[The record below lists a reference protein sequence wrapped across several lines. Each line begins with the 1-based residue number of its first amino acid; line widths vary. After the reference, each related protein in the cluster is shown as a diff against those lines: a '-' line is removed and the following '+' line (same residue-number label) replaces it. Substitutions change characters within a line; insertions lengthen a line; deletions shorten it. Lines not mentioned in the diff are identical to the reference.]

1 MFKRVSKQVNK
12 KAKKEE
18 LGALEEIG
26 PIIDTD
32 SEESSDSENEDLSS
46 SEITKSGK
54 GTGNSDQKQGRKKNV
69 EEEDEVTSDASS
81 SGQGQVEESSMTV
94 KDALKSPMLE
104 GECVICPG
112 KVMKNPHMEKVH
124 LESAV
129 CSLLFHEYYYLM

>member
-12 KAKKEE
+12 KAKQEE

-26 PIIDTD
+26 PIIDSD
-32 SEESSDSENEDLSS
+32 SEESSNSENEDLSS
-46 SEITKSGK
+46 PEITKSGK
-54 GTGNSDQKQGRKKNV
+54 GTGKSNRKPSRKKNV
-69 EEEDEVTSDASS
+69 EDEDEVTSDASS
-81 SGQGQVEESSMTV
+81 SVQEQVEESSMTV

-104 GECVICPG
+104 SECVICPG

-129 CSLLFHEYYYLM
+129 CLPLFHEYYYLM